1 MYVKNVN
8 ESVVSIT
15 RWCRYVLPL
24 LLSLCVSVS
33 YAQAPEANTPSDVR
47 LVIDI
52 SGSMKK
58 NDPQN
63 LRRPALDMLVQLLPE
78 GSKAGIWTF
87 GQYVNML
94 VPHKPVTA
102 AWGRQATASS
112 SDIRSIAQFTNI
124 GAALEKAAY
133 DHKKHVSG
141 NANYQTHVILL
152 TDGMVDIDRD
162 NARNLEER
170 QRILEDVLPMYQQA
184 GIALHTIALSD
195 NADKKLLNQLAL
207 GTDGKAA
214 VANNAE
220 ELMSVFLQV
229 FNQAV
234 PLETVAFDGET
245 FAVDSSI
252 EEFTALIFREDNAKP
267 TTVVAPDGVSYD
279 KNTQD
284 KNVRWYHTKQYDL
297 ITVKQPIEGE
307 WGVSADVAP
316 QSRVTVVSDL
326 SVAVRSMPTNIAVNE
341 IIQTSLA
348 LREENAIVTRREFL
362 ELLTITA
369 NITSDTGNT
378 WTQTLSS
385 SQAPSDGIY
394 SATFNQFSQ
403 QGDYTIDF
411 VVEGKTFNR
420 QYSHRLSVRTPFAVN
435 SDKSKADG
443 LTTYAVEVI
452 SQSPAVDVSQTTV
465 TGIVESPSGNIN
477 TLRFDQQTDGSWLL
491 NIPAKESGDYLV
503 DIRVNSTDN
512 QGIREKITLDS
523 LRLSLNDD
531 DIFKSSSVVE
541 PVVEPPSVESEPPVA
556 EPVVE
561 EDLVPEEK
569 ATEEKTDY
577 SQYILYGII
586 AFINILIIIIGY
598 IIYRKLFKKPSDDD
612 EDGDTAEAPSKA
624 EEDPFAEPPMDE
636 MAVDELLEEELSA
649 ESLPE
654 ESVKED
660 SASEDVSEDDP
671 LEEDAEE
678 PEGDLDDLSDASAD
692 DTMAA
697 ALADADDSE
706 EDDDIPDF
714 SLDDFAPENLE
725 EDELNEELD
734 LDDEEGKS

>member
-1 MYVKNVN
+1 MYVKNVS
-8 ESVVSIT
+8 EGVVCIT
-15 RWCRYVLPL
+15 PWCRYVLPL
-24 LLSLCVSVS
+24 LLFLFVSMS
-33 YAQAPEANTPSDVR
+33 HAQAPEANSPSDVR

-94 VPHKPVTA
+94 VPHKPVTT

-112 SDIRSIAQFTNI
+112 SEIRSIAQFTNI
-124 GAALEKAAY
+124 GAALKKAAY
-133 DHKKHVSG
+133 DHKQLLNG

-162 NARNLEER
+162 NARNIIER
-170 QRILEDVLPMYQQA
+170 QRILDDVLPLYQQA

-207 GTDGKAA
+207 GTDAKVA
-214 VANNAE
+214 VAKNAE

-252 EEFTALIFREDNAKP
+252 EEFTALIFRQGNAKA

-284 KNVRWYHTKQYDL
+284 KNVRWYHTEQYDL

-326 SVAVRSMPTNIAVNE
+326 SVAVKSMPTNIAVDE
-341 IIQTSLA
+341 VIQTSLA
-348 LREENAIVTRREFL
+348 LREENAIITRSEFL

-378 WTQTLSS
+378 WSQKLSS

-420 QYSHRLSVRTPFAVN
+420 QYSHLLSVRTPFSVD
-435 SDKSKADG
+435 SDKSKTDG
-443 LTTYAVEVI
+443 LTTYTVEVI
-452 SQSPAVDVSQTTV
+452 SQSPTVDVSQTTV
-465 TGIVESPSGNIN
+465 TGIVEAPSGSIN
-477 TLRFDQQTDGSWLL
+477 TLRFDQQNDGSWLL
-491 NIPAKESGDYLV
+491 NIPVKESGDYLV

-512 QGIREKITLDS
+512 QGVREKITLEP

-531 DIFKSSSVVE
+531 IFTSPPPIVESVVE
-541 PVVEPPSVESEPPVA
+541 P
-556 EPVVE
+556 PVVE
-561 EDLVPEEK
+561 NKPPVEEPTVEPATEETPVQEDNS
-569 ATEEKTDY
+569 TEEKTDY

-586 AFINILIIIIGY
+586 GFINLLIIIIGY
-598 IIYRKLFKKPSDDD
+598 IIYRKLFKKPSADDD
-612 EDGDTAEAPSKA
+612 SENDDASEKA

-636 MAVDELLEEELSA
+636 MAVDELLEDELSE

-654 ESVKED
+654 ESVPEEMPE
-660 SASEDVSEDDP
+660 AEPLDDD
-671 LEEDAEE
+671 EEL
-678 PEGDLDDLSDASAD
+678 EGDLDDLSDTSAD
-692 DTMAA
+692 DAMAA
-697 ALADADDSE
+697 ALTDAEDSE
-706 EDDDIPDF
+706 DDDDIPDF

-734 LDDEEGKS
+734 LDEEESKN